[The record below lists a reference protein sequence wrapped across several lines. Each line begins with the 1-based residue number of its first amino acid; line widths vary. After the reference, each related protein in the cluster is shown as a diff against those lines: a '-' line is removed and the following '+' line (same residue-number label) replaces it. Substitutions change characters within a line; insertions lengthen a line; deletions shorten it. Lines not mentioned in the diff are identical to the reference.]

1 MQEVVTMALF
11 RYPTFSD
18 FSNPFADLARAKRDM
33 DRLFSSFTGRWPTG
47 VFGFG
52 SGVFPDFNVSDNG
65 DMLFVEAEIPGV
77 QAGDLDISVEGNT
90 LVLRGERKPDS
101 PENVSYHRRER
112 VSGRF
117 SKSIT
122 LPYEVQADNVE
133 AQYQDGVLRLT
144 LPKAEHAK
152 PRSITVRTE

>member
-1 MQEVVTMALF
+1 MALF

-18 FSNPFADLARAKRDM
+18 FSNPFAELARAKREM
-33 DRLFSSFTGRWPTG
+33 DRIFSNFSGRWPSGT
-47 VFGFG
+47 FGFG
-52 SGVFPDFNVSDNG
+52 SGVFPALNVSENG
-65 DMLFVEAEIPGV
+65 DVLFVEAEIPGV
-77 QAGDLDISVEGNT
+77 RAEDLDISVEGNT

-101 PENVSYHRRER
+101 PESVSYHRRER

-122 LPYEVQADNVE
+122 LPYDVQADNVQAE
-133 AQYQDGVLRLT
+133 CQNGVLRLT

-152 PRSITVRTE
+152 PRSIPVKTE